1 MSLKDQFGKDVLLTG
16 WGHSRFGKLTDETL
30 ESLIV
35 QVATEA
41 IGNAGIE
48 AGQIDE
54 IYLGQFNSGMMPLAF
69 PSSLALQVSDQLA
82 NVPSTRVEN
91 ACASG
96 SAAFQQGTKSLLAGT
111 AKTVLVIGAE
121 KMTQA
126 GADVVGA
133 ALLGADYDMAGKA
146 STTGF
151 TGLFAEVA
159 KHYGKRYGYGNGKL
173 GDVLGTIAA
182 KNHRNGVDNPYAQL
196 RKDLG
201 EEFCRTVSD
210 KNPMVAD
217 PLRRTDCSPVS
228 DGAAAVVLSVAPT
241 GGATA
246 PVRLAGFGQA
256 NDFFPAERRDPTEFA
271 ATRASWQRALGMA
284 GVGLE
289 ELDFAE
295 VHDCFTIAELLMYEA
310 MGLTE
315 RGQGARAL
323 EEGWVFKDGKLPVNV
338 SGGLKAKGHPVGATG
353 VSQHV
358 IAAMQLTGTAGAH
371 AVGQPAPGSGA
382 EHGRRGHRQLRQRAR
397 SRLESNEGAD
407 TAHLPAGMGCICPAF
422 VFPRLR
428 GRPSARLNSFPAHPP
443 QMRGAPMRATIIHG
457 PGDIRV
463 EDRDYPTLQ
472 LPTDVIV
479 KVTAS
484 CVCGSDLWPYRGVK
498 PTHKPSAIGHEF
510 IGTVESI
517 GEDVK
522 DLAVGDF
529 VIAPFVVSC
538 GECPQCLERRHGRLR
553 PPRRLGRQG

>member
-1 MSLKDQFGKDVLLTG
+1 MSLKEQFGKDVLLTG

-35 QVATEA
+35 QVATDA
-41 IGNAGIE
+41 ITNAGIE

-69 PSSLALQVSDQLA
+69 PSSLALQVSPDLV
-82 NVPSTRVEN
+82 NVAATRVEN

-159 KHYGKRYGYGNGKL
+159 KHYGKRYGASAGNL
-173 GDVLGTIAA
+173 SDVLGTIAA

-228 DGAAAVVLSVAPT
+228 DGAAAVVLSTSPT

-246 PVRLAGFGQA
+246 PVRLAGFGHA
-256 NDFFPAERRDPTEFA
+256 NDFFPAERRDPTAFA
-271 ATRASWQRALGMA
+271 ATCMSWQRALAMA
-284 GVGLE
+284 GVGLDD
-289 ELDFAE
+289 LDFAE
-295 VHDCFTIAELLMYEA
+295 LHDCFTIAELLMYEA

-315 RGQGARAL
+315 PGEGARAVT
-323 EEGWVFKDGKLPVNV
+323 EGWVFKDGRLPVNV

-358 IAAMQLTGTAGAH
+358 IAAMQLTGTAGDM
-371 AVGQPAPGSGA
+371 
-382 EHGRRGHRQLRQRAR
+382 QLGRAR
-397 SRLESNEGAD
+397 RAAVQNMGGVGIANYVSVLE
-407 TAHLPAGMGCICPAF
+407 
-422 VFPRLR
+422 
-428 GRPSARLNSFPAHPP
+428 
-443 QMRGAPMRATIIHG
+443 
-457 PGDIRV
+457 
-463 EDRDYPTLQ
+463 
-472 LPTDVIV
+472 
-479 KVTAS
+479 
-484 CVCGSDLWPYRGVK
+484 
-498 PTHKPSAIGHEF
+498 
-510 IGTVESI
+510 
-517 GEDVK
+517 
-522 DLAVGDF
+522 AV
-529 VIAPFVVSC
+529 
-538 GECPQCLERRHGRLR
+538 
-553 PPRRLGRQG
+553 

>member
-1 MSLKDQFGKDVLLTG
+1 MSLREQFGKDVLLTG
-16 WGHSRFGKLTDETL
+16 WGHSRFGKLADDSL

-41 IGNAGIE
+41 IANAGIE
-48 AGQIDE
+48 PGQIDE

-69 PSSLALQVSDQLA
+69 PSSLALQVSPDLA
-82 NVPSTRVEN
+82 NVPATRVEN

-121 KMTQA
+121 KMTHA
-126 GADVVGA
+126 GAEVVGA
-133 ALLGADYDMAGKA
+133 GLLGADYDMAGKA

-159 KHYGKRYGYGNGKL
+159 KHYGKRYGDANL
-173 GDVLGTIAA
+173 GDVLGSIAA

-228 DGAAAVVLSVAPT
+228 DGAAAVVLSTSPT

-256 NDFFPAERRDPTEFA
+256 NDFFPAARRDPTAFA
-271 ATRASWQRALGMA
+271 ATRVSWQRAMAMA
-284 GVGLE
+284 GVGIE
-289 ELDFAE
+289 DLDFAE

-315 RGQGARAL
+315 PGRGARAID
-323 EEGWVFKDGKLPVNV
+323 EGWVFKDGKLPVNV

-358 IAAMQLTGTAGAH
+358 ISAMQLTGTAG
-371 AVGQPAPGSGA
+371 GM
-382 EHGRRGHRQLRQRAR
+382 QLA
-397 SRLESNEGAD
+397 N
-407 TAHLPAGMGCICPAF
+407 
-422 VFPRLR
+422 
-428 GRPSARLNSFPAHPP
+428 
-443 QMRGAPMRATIIHG
+443 
-457 PGDIRV
+457 
-463 EDRDYPTLQ
+463 
-472 LPTDVIV
+472 
-479 KVTAS
+479 
-484 CVCGSDLWPYRGVK
+484 
-498 PTHKPSAIGHEF
+498 
-510 IGTVESI
+510 
-517 GEDVK
+517 
-522 DLAVGDF
+522 
-529 VIAPFVVSC
+529 
-538 GECPQCLERRHGRLR
+538 
-553 PPRRLGRQG
+553 PRRAAVQNMGGVGIANYVSILEAL

>member
-1 MSLKDQFGKDVLLTG
+1 MSLKEQFGKDVLLTG

-41 IGNAGIE
+41 IANAGIE
-48 AGQIDE
+48 PGQIDDV
-54 IYLGQFNSGMMPLAF
+54 YLGQFNSGMMPLAF
-69 PSSLALQVSDQLA
+69 PSSLALQVSPDLA
-82 NVPSTRVEN
+82 NVPATRVEN

-121 KMTQA
+121 KMTHA

-133 ALLGADYDMAGKA
+133 GLLGADYDMAGKA

-159 KHYGKRYGYGNGKL
+159 KHYEKRYGSVS
-173 GDVLGTIAA
+173 DVLGSIAA
-182 KNHRNGVDNPYAQL
+182 KNHRNGVDNTYAQL

-228 DGAAAVVLSVAPT
+228 DGAAAVVLSTSPT
-241 GGATA
+241 GGATG
-246 PVRLAGFGQA
+246 PVRLAGFGHA
-256 NDFFPAERRDPTEFA
+256 NDFFPAMRRDPVAFN
-271 ATRASWQRALGMA
+271 ATRVSWQRALAMA
-284 GVGLE
+284 GTRLE

-315 RGQGARAL
+315 PGQGARAI
-323 EEGWVFKDGKLPVNV
+323 EEGWVYKDGKLPVNV

-358 IAAMQLTGTAGAH
+358 IAAMQLTGTAGAM
-371 AVGQPAPGSGA
+371 
-382 EHGRRGHRQLRQRAR
+382 QLT
-397 SRLESNEGAD
+397 S
-407 TAHLPAGMGCICPAF
+407 
-422 VFPRLR
+422 
-428 GRPSARLNSFPAHPP
+428 
-443 QMRGAPMRATIIHG
+443 
-457 PGDIRV
+457 
-463 EDRDYPTLQ
+463 
-472 LPTDVIV
+472 
-479 KVTAS
+479 
-484 CVCGSDLWPYRGVK
+484 
-498 PTHKPSAIGHEF
+498 
-510 IGTVESI
+510 
-517 GEDVK
+517 
-522 DLAVGDF
+522 
-529 VIAPFVVSC
+529 
-538 GECPQCLERRHGRLR
+538 
-553 PPRRLGRQG
+553 PRRAAVQNMGGVGIANYVSVLEAV

>member
-1 MSLKDQFGKDVLLTG
+1 MSLKDQFGNDVLLTG

-41 IGNAGIE
+41 ITTAGIE
-48 AGQIDE
+48 PGQIDE
-54 IYLGQFNSGMMPLAF
+54 IYLGQFNSGMMALAF
-69 PSSLALQVSDQLA
+69 PSSLALQVSEQLA

-146 STTGF
+146 SSTGF

-159 KHYGKRYGYGNGKL
+159 KHYEKRYGPIS
-173 GDVLGTIAA
+173 DVLGTIAA

-201 EEFCRTVSD
+201 EEFCRTVSE

-228 DGAAAVVLSVAPT
+228 DGAAAVVISVAPT

-246 PVRLAGFGQA
+246 PVRLAGFGHA
-256 NDFFPAERRDPTEFA
+256 NDFFPADRRDPTAFA
-271 ATRASWQRALGMA
+271 ATRMSWQRALGMA

-289 ELDFAE
+289 DLDFAE

-315 RGQGARAL
+315 PGQGARAI

-358 IAAMQLTGTAGAH
+358 IAAMQLTGTAG
-371 AVGQPAPGSGA
+371 GM
-382 EHGRRGHRQLRQRAR
+382 QLA
-397 SRLESNEGAD
+397 N
-407 TAHLPAGMGCICPAF
+407 
-422 VFPRLR
+422 
-428 GRPSARLNSFPAHPP
+428 
-443 QMRGAPMRATIIHG
+443 
-457 PGDIRV
+457 
-463 EDRDYPTLQ
+463 
-472 LPTDVIV
+472 
-479 KVTAS
+479 
-484 CVCGSDLWPYRGVK
+484 
-498 PTHKPSAIGHEF
+498 
-510 IGTVESI
+510 
-517 GEDVK
+517 
-522 DLAVGDF
+522 
-529 VIAPFVVSC
+529 
-538 GECPQCLERRHGRLR
+538 
-553 PPRRLGRQG
+553 PRRAAVQNMGGVGIANYVSVLEAV

>member
-35 QVATEA
+35 QVASEA

-48 AGQIDE
+48 PGQIDE

-69 PSSLALQVSDQLA
+69 PSSLALQVSEQLA

-121 KMTQA
+121 KMTHA
-126 GADVVGA
+126 GAEVVGA

-159 KHYGKRYGYGNGKL
+159 KHYEKRYGPV

-228 DGAAAVVLSVAPT
+228 DGAAAVVLSTSPT

-246 PVRLAGFGQA
+246 PVRLAGFGHA
-256 NDFFPAERRDPTEFA
+256 NDFFPADRRDPTEFA

-289 ELDFAE
+289 DLDFAE

-358 IAAMQLTGTAGAH
+358 IAAMQLTGTAGAMQLGAARRA
-371 AVGQPAPGSGA
+371 AVQNMGGVGIANYVSV
-382 EHGRRGHRQLRQRAR
+382 
-397 SRLESNEGAD
+397 LE
-407 TAHLPAGMGCICPAF
+407 
-422 VFPRLR
+422 
-428 GRPSARLNSFPAHPP
+428 
-443 QMRGAPMRATIIHG
+443 
-457 PGDIRV
+457 
-463 EDRDYPTLQ
+463 
-472 LPTDVIV
+472 
-479 KVTAS
+479 
-484 CVCGSDLWPYRGVK
+484 
-498 PTHKPSAIGHEF
+498 
-510 IGTVESI
+510 
-517 GEDVK
+517 
-522 DLAVGDF
+522 AV
-529 VIAPFVVSC
+529 
-538 GECPQCLERRHGRLR
+538 
-553 PPRRLGRQG
+553 

>member
-1 MSLKDQFGKDVLLTG
+1 MTLREQFGKDVLLTG

-30 ESLIV
+30 ESLVV

-41 IGNAGIE
+41 IGNARIE
-48 AGQIDE
+48 PGQIDE

-69 PSSLALQVSDQLA
+69 PSSLALQVSEQLA

-111 AKTVLVIGAE
+111 AKTVLVVGAE
-121 KMTQA
+121 KMTHA

-146 STTGF
+146 SSTGF

-159 KHYGKRYGYGNGKL
+159 KQYEKRYGPVS
-173 GDVLGTIAA
+173 DVLGTIAA

-228 DGAAAVVLSVAPT
+228 DGAAAVVLSVTPT

-246 PVRLAGFGQA
+246 PVRLAGFGHA
-256 NDFFPAERRDPTEFA
+256 NDFFPTESRDPTAFN
-271 ATRASWQRALGMA
+271 ATRASWQRALAMA

-315 RGQGARAL
+315 PGQGARAL
-323 EEGWVFKDGKLPVNV
+323 QEGWVFKDGKLPVNV

-358 IAAMQLTGTAGAH
+358 IAAMQLTGTAGDM
-371 AVGQPAPGSGA
+371 Q
-382 EHGRRGHRQLRQRAR
+382 
-397 SRLESNEGAD
+397 
-407 TAHLPAGMGCICPAF
+407 LPAARRAAVQNMGGVGIANYVSVLEAF
-422 VFPRLR
+422 
-428 GRPSARLNSFPAHPP
+428 
-443 QMRGAPMRATIIHG
+443 
-457 PGDIRV
+457 
-463 EDRDYPTLQ
+463 
-472 LPTDVIV
+472 
-479 KVTAS
+479 
-484 CVCGSDLWPYRGVK
+484 
-498 PTHKPSAIGHEF
+498 
-510 IGTVESI
+510 
-517 GEDVK
+517 
-522 DLAVGDF
+522 
-529 VIAPFVVSC
+529 
-538 GECPQCLERRHGRLR
+538 
-553 PPRRLGRQG
+553 

>member
-1 MSLKDQFGKDVLLTG
+1 MSLREQFGKDVLLTG

-30 ESLIV
+30 ESLII

-48 AGQIDE
+48 PGQIDE

-69 PSSLALQVSDQLA
+69 PSSLALQVSDRLA
-82 NVPSTRVEN
+82 NVPATRVEN

-96 SAAFQQGTKSLLAGT
+96 SAAFQQGTKSILAGT

-126 GADVVGA
+126 SADVVGA

-151 TGLFAEVA
+151 TGLFADVA
-159 KHYGKRYGYGNGKL
+159 KHYEKRYGPVS
-173 GDVLGTIAA
+173 DVLGTIAA

-228 DGAAAVVLSVAPT
+228 DGAAAVVISTSPSN
-241 GGATA
+241 GATA
-246 PVRLAGFGQA
+246 PVRLAGFGHA
-256 NDFFPAERRDPTEFA
+256 NDFFPAERRDPTAFA
-271 ATRASWQRALGMA
+271 ATRVSWQRALAMA

-289 ELDFAE
+289 DLDFAE

-310 MGLTE
+310 MGLTDP
-315 RGQGARAL
+315 GQGSRAIK
-323 EEGWVFKDGKLPVNV
+323 EGWVFKDGKLPINV

-358 IAAMQLTGTAGAH
+358 IAAMQLTGTAGDMQLANARRA
-371 AVGQPAPGSGA
+371 AVQNMGGVGIANYVSV
-382 EHGRRGHRQLRQRAR
+382 
-397 SRLESNEGAD
+397 LEA
-407 TAHLPAGMGCICPAF
+407 M
-422 VFPRLR
+422 
-428 GRPSARLNSFPAHPP
+428 
-443 QMRGAPMRATIIHG
+443 
-457 PGDIRV
+457 
-463 EDRDYPTLQ
+463 
-472 LPTDVIV
+472 
-479 KVTAS
+479 
-484 CVCGSDLWPYRGVK
+484 
-498 PTHKPSAIGHEF
+498 
-510 IGTVESI
+510 
-517 GEDVK
+517 
-522 DLAVGDF
+522 
-529 VIAPFVVSC
+529 
-538 GECPQCLERRHGRLR
+538 
-553 PPRRLGRQG
+553 

>member
-48 AGQIDE
+48 PGQIDE

-69 PSSLALQVSDQLA
+69 PSSLALQVSEQLA

-133 ALLGADYDMAGKA
+133 ALLGADYDMAGKP

-159 KHYGKRYGYGNGKL
+159 KHYEKRYGADAGNL
-173 GDVLGTIAA
+173 SDVLGTIAA

-201 EEFCRTVSD
+201 EEFCQTVSD

-228 DGAAAVVLSVAPT
+228 DGAAAVVLSISPT

-256 NDFFPAERRDPTEFA
+256 NDFFPTDRRDPTAFA
-271 ATRASWQRALGMA
+271 ATRASWHRALGMA
-284 GVGLE
+284 GVALE
-289 ELDFAE
+289 DLDFAE

-315 RGQGARAL
+315 PGKGARAVK
-323 EEGWVFKDGKLPVNV
+323 EGWVFKDGKLPVNV

-358 IAAMQLTGTAGAH
+358 IAAMQLSGTAGAM
-371 AVGQPAPGSGA
+371 QLSG
-382 EHGRRGHRQLRQRAR
+382 
-397 SRLESNEGAD
+397 
-407 TAHLPAGMGCICPAF
+407 
-422 VFPRLR
+422 
-428 GRPSARLNSFPAHPP
+428 
-443 QMRGAPMRATIIHG
+443 
-457 PGDIRV
+457 
-463 EDRDYPTLQ
+463 
-472 LPTDVIV
+472 
-479 KVTAS
+479 
-484 CVCGSDLWPYRGVK
+484 
-498 PTHKPSAIGHEF
+498 
-510 IGTVESI
+510 
-517 GEDVK
+517 
-522 DLAVGDF
+522 
-529 VIAPFVVSC
+529 
-538 GECPQCLERRHGRLR
+538 
-553 PPRRLGRQG
+553 PRRAAVQNMGGVGIANYVSVLEAV

>member
-1 MSLKDQFGKDVLLTG
+1 MSLKEQFGKDVLLTG
-16 WGHSRFGKLTDETL
+16 WGHSRFGKLTNETL

-48 AGQIDE
+48 PGQIDE

-82 NVPSTRVEN
+82 NVAATRVEN

-121 KMTQA
+121 KMTHA

-133 ALLGADYDMAGKA
+133 ALLGADYDMAGQT

-151 TGLFAEVA
+151 TGLFADVA
-159 KHYGKRYGYGNGKL
+159 KHYGKRYGPVS
-173 GDVLGTIAA
+173 DVLGSIAA

-210 KNPMVAD
+210 RNPMVAD

-228 DGAAAVVLSVAPT
+228 DGAAAVVLSTSPT

-246 PVRLAGFGQA
+246 PVRLAGFGHA
-256 NDFFPAERRDPTEFA
+256 NDFFPAERRDPTAFA
-271 ATRASWQRALGMA
+271 ATRVSWQRALGMA
-284 GVGLE
+284 GVGLVD
-289 ELDFAE
+289 LDFAE

-315 RGQGARAL
+315 PGQGARAVQ
-323 EEGWVFKDGKLPVNV
+323 EGWVFKDGKLPINV

-358 IAAMQLTGTAGAH
+358 IAAMQLTGTAGAM
-371 AVGQPAPGSGA
+371 
-382 EHGRRGHRQLRQRAR
+382 QL
-397 SRLESNEGAD
+397 AD
-407 TAHLPAGMGCICPAF
+407 
-422 VFPRLR
+422 
-428 GRPSARLNSFPAHPP
+428 
-443 QMRGAPMRATIIHG
+443 
-457 PGDIRV
+457 
-463 EDRDYPTLQ
+463 
-472 LPTDVIV
+472 
-479 KVTAS
+479 
-484 CVCGSDLWPYRGVK
+484 
-498 PTHKPSAIGHEF
+498 
-510 IGTVESI
+510 
-517 GEDVK
+517 
-522 DLAVGDF
+522 
-529 VIAPFVVSC
+529 
-538 GECPQCLERRHGRLR
+538 
-553 PPRRLGRQG
+553 PRRAAVQNMGGVGIANYVSVLEAV

>member
-1 MSLKDQFGKDVLLTG
+1 MSLKEQFGKDVLLTG

-48 AGQIDE
+48 PGQIDE

-82 NVPSTRVEN
+82 NVPATRVEN

-159 KHYGKRYGYGNGKL
+159 KHYGKRYGAATGNL

-228 DGAAAVVLSVAPT
+228 DGAAAVVLSTSPT
-241 GGATA
+241 NGATA

-256 NDFFPAERRDPTEFA
+256 NDFFPAERRDPTAFA
-271 ATRASWQRALGMA
+271 ATRVSWQRALGMA
-284 GVGLE
+284 GVGLGD
-289 ELDFAE
+289 LDFAE

-315 RGQGARAL
+315 PGQGALAL
-323 EEGWVFKDGKLPVNV
+323 KEGWVFKDGKLPVNV

-358 IAAMQLTGTAGAH
+358 IAAMQLTGTAGAM
-371 AVGQPAPGSGA
+371 
-382 EHGRRGHRQLRQRAR
+382 QLA
-397 SRLESNEGAD
+397 N
-407 TAHLPAGMGCICPAF
+407 
-422 VFPRLR
+422 
-428 GRPSARLNSFPAHPP
+428 
-443 QMRGAPMRATIIHG
+443 
-457 PGDIRV
+457 
-463 EDRDYPTLQ
+463 
-472 LPTDVIV
+472 
-479 KVTAS
+479 
-484 CVCGSDLWPYRGVK
+484 
-498 PTHKPSAIGHEF
+498 
-510 IGTVESI
+510 
-517 GEDVK
+517 
-522 DLAVGDF
+522 
-529 VIAPFVVSC
+529 
-538 GECPQCLERRHGRLR
+538 
-553 PPRRLGRQG
+553 PRRAAVQNMGGVGIANYVSVLEAL

>member
-1 MSLKDQFGKDVLLTG
+1 MSLKDQFGKEVLLTG

-48 AGQIDE
+48 PSQIDE

-69 PSSLALQVSDQLA
+69 PSSLALQVSEQLA

-121 KMTQA
+121 KMTHA

-159 KHYGKRYGYGNGKL
+159 KHYEKRYGPVS
-173 GDVLGTIAA
+173 DVLGSIAA

-228 DGAAAVVLSVAPT
+228 DGAAAVVLSVSPT

-256 NDFFPAERRDPTEFA
+256 NDFFPAERRDPTAFA

-289 ELDFAE
+289 DLDFAE

-315 RGQGARAL
+315 PGQGSRAVQ
-323 EEGWVFKDGKLPVNV
+323 EGWVFKDGKLPINV

-358 IAAMQLTGTAGAH
+358 IAAMQLTGTAGDM
-371 AVGQPAPGSGA
+371 
-382 EHGRRGHRQLRQRAR
+382 QL
-397 SRLESNEGAD
+397 
-407 TAHLPAGMGCICPAF
+407 
-422 VFPRLR
+422 
-428 GRPSARLNSFPAHPP
+428 
-443 QMRGAPMRATIIHG
+443 
-457 PGDIRV
+457 
-463 EDRDYPTLQ
+463 
-472 LPTDVIV
+472 
-479 KVTAS
+479 AS
-484 CVCGSDLWPYRGVK
+484 
-498 PTHKPSAIGHEF
+498 
-510 IGTVESI
+510 
-517 GEDVK
+517 
-522 DLAVGDF
+522 
-529 VIAPFVVSC
+529 
-538 GECPQCLERRHGRLR
+538 
-553 PPRRLGRQG
+553 PRRAAVQNMGGVGIANYVSVLEAV

>member
-1 MSLKDQFGKDVLLTG
+1 MSLQEQFGKDVLLTG
-16 WGHSRFGKLTDETL
+16 WGHSPFGKLADETL

-41 IGNAGIE
+41 IANAGIE
-48 AGQIDE
+48 PGQIDE

-69 PSSLALQVSDQLA
+69 PSSLALQVSPDLA
-82 NVPSTRVEN
+82 NVPATRVEN

-121 KMTQA
+121 KMTHA

-133 ALLGADYDMAGKA
+133 GLLGADYDMAGKA

-159 KHYGKRYGYGNGKL
+159 KHYGKRYGAGNL
-173 GDVLGTIAA
+173 GDVLGSIAA

-201 EEFCRTVSD
+201 EDFCRTVSD

-228 DGAAAVVLSVAPT
+228 DGAAAVVLSVSPT

-256 NDFFPAERRDPTEFA
+256 NDFFPAARRDPTAFA
-271 ATRASWQRALGMA
+271 ATRVSWQRAMAMA
-284 GVGLE
+284 GVELAD
-289 ELDFAE
+289 LDFAE

-315 RGQGARAL
+315 PGKGARAI

-358 IAAMQLTGTAGAH
+358 ISAMQLTGTAG
-371 AVGQPAPGSGA
+371 GM
-382 EHGRRGHRQLRQRAR
+382 QLA
-397 SRLESNEGAD
+397 
-407 TAHLPAGMGCICPAF
+407 
-422 VFPRLR
+422 
-428 GRPSARLNSFPAHPP
+428 
-443 QMRGAPMRATIIHG
+443 
-457 PGDIRV
+457 
-463 EDRDYPTLQ
+463 
-472 LPTDVIV
+472 
-479 KVTAS
+479 K
-484 CVCGSDLWPYRGVK
+484 
-498 PTHKPSAIGHEF
+498 
-510 IGTVESI
+510 
-517 GEDVK
+517 
-522 DLAVGDF
+522 
-529 VIAPFVVSC
+529 
-538 GECPQCLERRHGRLR
+538 
-553 PPRRLGRQG
+553 PRRAAVQNMGGVGIANYVSILEAV

>member
-48 AGQIDE
+48 PGQIDE

-69 PSSLALQVSDQLA
+69 PSSLALQVSEQLA

-133 ALLGADYDMAGKA
+133 ALLGADYDMAGKP
-146 STTGF
+146 SSTGF

-159 KHYGKRYGYGNGKL
+159 KHYEKRYGAVS
-173 GDVLGTIAA
+173 DVLGTIAA

-201 EEFCRTVSD
+201 EEFCQTVSD

-256 NDFFPAERRDPTEFA
+256 NDFFPTDRRDPTAFA

-284 GVGLE
+284 GVGLAD
-289 ELDFAE
+289 LDFAE
-295 VHDCFTIAELLMYEA
+295 VHDCFTIAELLMYEV

-315 RGQGARAL
+315 PGQGARAVK
-323 EEGWVFKDGKLPVNV
+323 EGWVFKDGKLPVNV

-358 IAAMQLTGTAGAH
+358 IAAMQLTGTAGDM
-371 AVGQPAPGSGA
+371 
-382 EHGRRGHRQLRQRAR
+382 QL
-397 SRLESNEGAD
+397 
-407 TAHLPAGMGCICPAF
+407 
-422 VFPRLR
+422 
-428 GRPSARLNSFPAHPP
+428 
-443 QMRGAPMRATIIHG
+443 
-457 PGDIRV
+457 
-463 EDRDYPTLQ
+463 
-472 LPTDVIV
+472 
-479 KVTAS
+479 AS
-484 CVCGSDLWPYRGVK
+484 
-498 PTHKPSAIGHEF
+498 
-510 IGTVESI
+510 
-517 GEDVK
+517 
-522 DLAVGDF
+522 
-529 VIAPFVVSC
+529 
-538 GECPQCLERRHGRLR
+538 
-553 PPRRLGRQG
+553 PRRAAVQNMGGVGIANYVSVLEAV

>member
-1 MSLKDQFGKDVLLTG
+1 MSLREQFGKDVLLTG

-41 IGNAGIE
+41 ISNAGIE

-69 PSSLALQVSDQLA
+69 PSSLALQVSPDLA
-82 NVPSTRVEN
+82 NVAATRVEN

-111 AKTVLVIGAE
+111 ARTVLVIGAE
-121 KMTQA
+121 KMTHA

-133 ALLGADYDMAGKA
+133 ALLGADYDMAGQT

-151 TGLFAEVA
+151 TGLFADVA
-159 KHYGKRYGYGNGKL
+159 KHYDKRYGSGSGQPGSGKL

-201 EEFCRTVSD
+201 AEFCRTVSD

-228 DGAAAVVLSVAPT
+228 DGAAAVVLSTAPT

-246 PVRLAGFGQA
+246 PVRLAGFGHA
-256 NDFFPAERRDPTEFA
+256 NDFFPAERRDPTAFA
-271 ATRASWQRALGMA
+271 ATRASWQRALAMA

-289 ELDFAE
+289 DLDFAE

-315 RGQGARAL
+315 PGQGARAL
-323 EEGWVFKDGKLPVNV
+323 EEGWVFKDGRLPVNV

-358 IAAMQLTGTAGAH
+358 IAAMQLTGTAGDM
-371 AVGQPAPGSGA
+371 
-382 EHGRRGHRQLRQRAR
+382 QLA
-397 SRLESNEGAD
+397 N
-407 TAHLPAGMGCICPAF
+407 
-422 VFPRLR
+422 
-428 GRPSARLNSFPAHPP
+428 
-443 QMRGAPMRATIIHG
+443 
-457 PGDIRV
+457 
-463 EDRDYPTLQ
+463 
-472 LPTDVIV
+472 
-479 KVTAS
+479 
-484 CVCGSDLWPYRGVK
+484 
-498 PTHKPSAIGHEF
+498 
-510 IGTVESI
+510 
-517 GEDVK
+517 
-522 DLAVGDF
+522 
-529 VIAPFVVSC
+529 
-538 GECPQCLERRHGRLR
+538 
-553 PPRRLGRQG
+553 PRRAAVQNMGGVGIANYVSVLEAL

>member
-1 MSLKDQFGKDVLLTG
+1 MSLQEQFGKDVLLTG
-16 WGHSRFGKLTDETL
+16 WGHSRFGKLAEETL

-48 AGQIDE
+48 PGQIDE
-54 IYLGQFNSGMMPLAF
+54 IYVGQFNSGMMPLAF
-69 PSSLALQVSDQLA
+69 PSSLALQVSPDLA

-111 AKTVLVIGAE
+111 ARTVLVIGAE
-121 KMTQA
+121 KMTHA

-133 ALLGADYDMAGKA
+133 ALLGADYDMAGKP

-159 KHYGKRYGYGNGKL
+159 KHYEKRYGAVS
-173 GDVLGTIAA
+173 DVLGTIAA

-201 EEFCRTVSD
+201 EEFCQTVSD

-256 NDFFPAERRDPTEFA
+256 NDFFPTDRRDPTAFA

-289 ELDFAE
+289 DLDFAE

-315 RGQGARAL
+315 PGQGARAVK
-323 EEGWVFKDGKLPVNV
+323 EGWVFKDGKLPVNV

-358 IAAMQLTGTAGAH
+358 ITAMQLTGTAGDM
-371 AVGQPAPGSGA
+371 
-382 EHGRRGHRQLRQRAR
+382 QL
-397 SRLESNEGAD
+397 
-407 TAHLPAGMGCICPAF
+407 
-422 VFPRLR
+422 
-428 GRPSARLNSFPAHPP
+428 
-443 QMRGAPMRATIIHG
+443 
-457 PGDIRV
+457 
-463 EDRDYPTLQ
+463 
-472 LPTDVIV
+472 
-479 KVTAS
+479 AS
-484 CVCGSDLWPYRGVK
+484 
-498 PTHKPSAIGHEF
+498 
-510 IGTVESI
+510 
-517 GEDVK
+517 
-522 DLAVGDF
+522 
-529 VIAPFVVSC
+529 
-538 GECPQCLERRHGRLR
+538 
-553 PPRRLGRQG
+553 PRRAAVQNMGGVGIANYVSVLEAV

>member
-16 WGHSRFGKLTDETL
+16 WGHSRFGKLSEETL

-35 QVATEA
+35 EVATEA

-48 AGQIDE
+48 PGQIDE

-69 PSSLALQVSDQLA
+69 PSSLALQVSDQLT

-159 KHYGKRYGYGNGKL
+159 KHYGKRYGAGSL

-358 IAAMQLTGTAGAH
+358 IAAMQLTGTAGDM
-371 AVGQPAPGSGA
+371 
-382 EHGRRGHRQLRQRAR
+382 QLA
-397 SRLESNEGAD
+397 N
-407 TAHLPAGMGCICPAF
+407 
-422 VFPRLR
+422 
-428 GRPSARLNSFPAHPP
+428 
-443 QMRGAPMRATIIHG
+443 
-457 PGDIRV
+457 
-463 EDRDYPTLQ
+463 
-472 LPTDVIV
+472 
-479 KVTAS
+479 
-484 CVCGSDLWPYRGVK
+484 
-498 PTHKPSAIGHEF
+498 
-510 IGTVESI
+510 
-517 GEDVK
+517 
-522 DLAVGDF
+522 
-529 VIAPFVVSC
+529 
-538 GECPQCLERRHGRLR
+538 
-553 PPRRLGRQG
+553 PRRAAVQNMGGVGIANYVSVLEAL

>member
-1 MSLKDQFGKDVLLTG
+1 MSLKEQFGKDVLLTG

-48 AGQIDE
+48 PGQIDE

-69 PSSLALQVSDQLA
+69 PSSLALQVSEQLA

-121 KMTQA
+121 KMTHA

-133 ALLGADYDMAGKA
+133 ALLGADYNMAGKA
-146 STTGF
+146 SSTGF

-159 KHYGKRYGYGNGKL
+159 KHYEKRYGAGAGNL
-173 GDVLGTIAA
+173 SDVLGTIAA

-228 DGAAAVVLSVAPT
+228 DGAAAVVLSVSPT

-256 NDFFPAERRDPTEFA
+256 NDFFPTDRRDPTAFS

-315 RGQGARAL
+315 PGQGSRAVQ
-323 EEGWVFKDGKLPVNV
+323 EGWVFKDGKLPVNV

-358 IAAMQLTGTAGAH
+358 IAAMQLTGTAG
-371 AVGQPAPGSGA
+371 
-382 EHGRRGHRQLRQRAR
+382 
-397 SRLESNEGAD
+397 D
-407 TAHLPAGMGCICPAF
+407 M
-422 VFPRLR
+422 
-428 GRPSARLNSFPAHPP
+428 
-443 QMRGAPMRATIIHG
+443 
-457 PGDIRV
+457 
-463 EDRDYPTLQ
+463 Q
-472 LPTDVIV
+472 LPTARRAAVQNM
-479 KVTAS
+479 
-484 CVCGSDLWPYRGVK
+484 GGVGIANYV
-498 PTHKPSAIGHEF
+498 SVLE
-510 IGTVESI
+510 
-517 GEDVK
+517 
-522 DLAVGDF
+522 AV
-529 VIAPFVVSC
+529 
-538 GECPQCLERRHGRLR
+538 
-553 PPRRLGRQG
+553 

>member
-16 WGHSRFGKLTDETL
+16 WGHSRFGKLTEETL

-48 AGQIDE
+48 PGQIDE

-159 KHYGKRYGYGNGKL
+159 KHYGKRYGAGSL

-201 EEFCRTVSD
+201 EDFCRTVSD

-358 IAAMQLTGTAGAH
+358 IAAMQLTGTAGDM
-371 AVGQPAPGSGA
+371 
-382 EHGRRGHRQLRQRAR
+382 QLA
-397 SRLESNEGAD
+397 N
-407 TAHLPAGMGCICPAF
+407 
-422 VFPRLR
+422 
-428 GRPSARLNSFPAHPP
+428 
-443 QMRGAPMRATIIHG
+443 
-457 PGDIRV
+457 
-463 EDRDYPTLQ
+463 
-472 LPTDVIV
+472 
-479 KVTAS
+479 
-484 CVCGSDLWPYRGVK
+484 
-498 PTHKPSAIGHEF
+498 
-510 IGTVESI
+510 
-517 GEDVK
+517 
-522 DLAVGDF
+522 
-529 VIAPFVVSC
+529 
-538 GECPQCLERRHGRLR
+538 
-553 PPRRLGRQG
+553 PRRAAVQNMGGVGIANYVSVLEAL

>member
-1 MSLKDQFGKDVLLTG
+1 MSLREQFGKDVLLTG

-48 AGQIDE
+48 PGQVDE
-54 IYLGQFNSGMMPLAF
+54 IYLGQFNSGMTPLAF
-69 PSSLALQVSDQLA
+69 PSSLALQVSEQLA
-82 NVPSTRVEN
+82 HVPSTRVEN

-121 KMTQA
+121 KMTHA

-159 KHYGKRYGYGNGKL
+159 KHYEKRYGDGSGQPGAGQL

-210 KNPMVAD
+210 KNPLVAD

-228 DGAAAVVLSVAPT
+228 DGAAAVVLSLAPT

-256 NDFFPAERRDPTEFA
+256 NDFFPAERRDPTAFA
-271 ATRASWQRALGMA
+271 ATRASWQRALAMA

-310 MGLTE
+310 MGLTGP
-315 RGQGARAL
+315 GQGARAL
-323 EEGWVFKDGKLPVNV
+323 QEGWVFKDGKLPVNV

-358 IAAMQLTGTAGAH
+358 IAAMQLSGTAGDMQLGTARRA
-371 AVGQPAPGSGA
+371 AVQNMGGVGIANYVSV
-382 EHGRRGHRQLRQRAR
+382 
-397 SRLESNEGAD
+397 LE
-407 TAHLPAGMGCICPAF
+407 
-422 VFPRLR
+422 
-428 GRPSARLNSFPAHPP
+428 
-443 QMRGAPMRATIIHG
+443 
-457 PGDIRV
+457 
-463 EDRDYPTLQ
+463 
-472 LPTDVIV
+472 
-479 KVTAS
+479 
-484 CVCGSDLWPYRGVK
+484 
-498 PTHKPSAIGHEF
+498 
-510 IGTVESI
+510 
-517 GEDVK
+517 
-522 DLAVGDF
+522 AV
-529 VIAPFVVSC
+529 
-538 GECPQCLERRHGRLR
+538 
-553 PPRRLGRQG
+553 

>member
-16 WGHSRFGKLTDETL
+16 WGHSRFGKLSEETL

-48 AGQIDE
+48 PGQIDE

-159 KHYGKRYGYGNGKL
+159 KHYGKRYGAGSL

-201 EEFCRTVSD
+201 EDFCRTVSD

-358 IAAMQLTGTAGAH
+358 IAAMQLTGTAGDM
-371 AVGQPAPGSGA
+371 
-382 EHGRRGHRQLRQRAR
+382 QLA
-397 SRLESNEGAD
+397 N
-407 TAHLPAGMGCICPAF
+407 
-422 VFPRLR
+422 
-428 GRPSARLNSFPAHPP
+428 
-443 QMRGAPMRATIIHG
+443 
-457 PGDIRV
+457 
-463 EDRDYPTLQ
+463 
-472 LPTDVIV
+472 
-479 KVTAS
+479 
-484 CVCGSDLWPYRGVK
+484 
-498 PTHKPSAIGHEF
+498 
-510 IGTVESI
+510 
-517 GEDVK
+517 
-522 DLAVGDF
+522 
-529 VIAPFVVSC
+529 
-538 GECPQCLERRHGRLR
+538 
-553 PPRRLGRQG
+553 PRRAAVQNMGGVGIANYVSVLEAL

>member
-1 MSLKDQFGKDVLLTG
+1 MSLKEQFGKDVLLTG
-16 WGHSRFGKLTDETL
+16 WGHSRFGKLTDDTL

-121 KMTQA
+121 KMTHA

-159 KHYGKRYGYGNGKL
+159 KHYGKRYGDGNGKL

-271 ATRASWQRALGMA
+271 ATRASWQRALAMA

-289 ELDFAE
+289 DLDFAE

-358 IAAMQLTGTAGAH
+358 IAAMQLTGTAGAM
-371 AVGQPAPGSGA
+371 
-382 EHGRRGHRQLRQRAR
+382 QL
-397 SRLESNEGAD
+397 
-407 TAHLPAGMGCICPAF
+407 
-422 VFPRLR
+422 
-428 GRPSARLNSFPAHPP
+428 
-443 QMRGAPMRATIIHG
+443 
-457 PGDIRV
+457 
-463 EDRDYPTLQ
+463 
-472 LPTDVIV
+472 
-479 KVTAS
+479 AS
-484 CVCGSDLWPYRGVK
+484 
-498 PTHKPSAIGHEF
+498 
-510 IGTVESI
+510 
-517 GEDVK
+517 
-522 DLAVGDF
+522 
-529 VIAPFVVSC
+529 
-538 GECPQCLERRHGRLR
+538 
-553 PPRRLGRQG
+553 PRRAAVQNMGGVGIANYVSVLEAV

>member
-1 MSLKDQFGKDVLLTG
+1 MSLKEQFGKDVLLTG

-41 IGNAGIE
+41 ISNAGIE
-48 AGQIDE
+48 PGQIDE

-82 NVPSTRVEN
+82 NVAATRVEN

-121 KMTQA
+121 KMTHA

-133 ALLGADYDMAGKA
+133 ALLGADYDMAGQT

-151 TGLFAEVA
+151 TGLFADVA
-159 KHYGKRYGYGNGKL
+159 KHYEKRYGRGDGQL
-173 GDVLGTIAA
+173 GDVLGSIAA

-228 DGAAAVVLSVAPT
+228 DGAAAVVLSTSPT

-246 PVRLAGFGQA
+246 LVRLAGFGQA
-256 NDFFPAERRDPTEFA
+256 NDFFPAERRDPTAFA
-271 ATRASWQRALGMA
+271 ATRMSWQRALGMA

-289 ELDFAE
+289 DLDFAE

-315 RGQGARAL
+315 PGQGARAVQ
-323 EEGWVFKDGKLPVNV
+323 EGWVFKDGKLPINV

-358 IAAMQLTGTAGAH
+358 IAAMQLTGTAGDM
-371 AVGQPAPGSGA
+371 
-382 EHGRRGHRQLRQRAR
+382 QL
-397 SRLESNEGAD
+397 
-407 TAHLPAGMGCICPAF
+407 
-422 VFPRLR
+422 
-428 GRPSARLNSFPAHPP
+428 
-443 QMRGAPMRATIIHG
+443 
-457 PGDIRV
+457 
-463 EDRDYPTLQ
+463 
-472 LPTDVIV
+472 
-479 KVTAS
+479 AS
-484 CVCGSDLWPYRGVK
+484 
-498 PTHKPSAIGHEF
+498 
-510 IGTVESI
+510 
-517 GEDVK
+517 
-522 DLAVGDF
+522 
-529 VIAPFVVSC
+529 
-538 GECPQCLERRHGRLR
+538 
-553 PPRRLGRQG
+553 PRRAAVQNMGGVGIANYVSVLEAV

>member
-1 MSLKDQFGKDVLLTG
+1 MSLKEQFGKDVLLTG
-16 WGHSRFGKLTDETL
+16 WGHSRFGKLTEETL

-41 IGNAGIE
+41 IGTAGIDP
-48 AGQIDE
+48 GQIDE
-54 IYLGQFNSGMMPLAF
+54 IYVGQFNSGMMPLAF
-69 PSSLALQVSDQLA
+69 PSSLALQVSPALA

-121 KMTQA
+121 KMTHA

-133 ALLGADYDMAGKA
+133 ALLGADYDMAGKP

-159 KHYGKRYGYGNGKL
+159 KHYEKRYGPVS
-173 GDVLGTIAA
+173 DVLGSIAA

-228 DGAAAVVLSVAPT
+228 DGAAAVVLSVSPT
-241 GGATA
+241 AGATA

-256 NDFFPAERRDPTEFA
+256 NDFFPAERRDPTAFA
-271 ATRASWQRALGMA
+271 ATRTSWQRAMAMA
-284 GVGLE
+284 GVGLAD
-289 ELDFAE
+289 LDFAE

-310 MGLTE
+310 IGLAE
-315 RGQGARAL
+315 PGQGARAVK
-323 EEGWVFKDGKLPVNV
+323 EGWVFKDGKLPINV

-358 IAAMQLTGTAGAH
+358 IAAMQLTGTAGDM
-371 AVGQPAPGSGA
+371 QLPAP
-382 EHGRRGHRQLRQRAR
+382 RRAAVQNMGGVGIANYV
-397 SRLESNEGAD
+397 SVLE
-407 TAHLPAGMGCICPAF
+407 
-422 VFPRLR
+422 
-428 GRPSARLNSFPAHPP
+428 
-443 QMRGAPMRATIIHG
+443 
-457 PGDIRV
+457 
-463 EDRDYPTLQ
+463 
-472 LPTDVIV
+472 
-479 KVTAS
+479 
-484 CVCGSDLWPYRGVK
+484 
-498 PTHKPSAIGHEF
+498 
-510 IGTVESI
+510 
-517 GEDVK
+517 
-522 DLAVGDF
+522 AV
-529 VIAPFVVSC
+529 
-538 GECPQCLERRHGRLR
+538 
-553 PPRRLGRQG
+553 

>member
-35 QVATEA
+35 QVASEA

-48 AGQIDE
+48 PGQIDE

-69 PSSLALQVSDQLA
+69 PSSLALQVSEQLA

-159 KHYGKRYGYGNGKL
+159 KHYEKRYGPVS
-173 GDVLGTIAA
+173 DVLGTIAA

-228 DGAAAVVLSVAPT
+228 DGAAAVVMSVSPT

-246 PVRLAGFGQA
+246 PVRLAGFGHA
-256 NDFFPAERRDPTEFA
+256 NDFFPAERRDPTAFA
-271 ATRASWQRALGMA
+271 ATRVSWQRALGMA
-284 GVGLE
+284 GAGLE
-289 ELDFAE
+289 DLDFAE

-315 RGQGARAL
+315 PGQGTRAI
-323 EEGWVFKDGKLPVNV
+323 EEGWVFKDGKLPINV

-358 IAAMQLTGTAGAH
+358 IAAMQLTGTAG
-371 AVGQPAPGSGA
+371 GM
-382 EHGRRGHRQLRQRAR
+382 QLA
-397 SRLESNEGAD
+397 N
-407 TAHLPAGMGCICPAF
+407 
-422 VFPRLR
+422 
-428 GRPSARLNSFPAHPP
+428 
-443 QMRGAPMRATIIHG
+443 
-457 PGDIRV
+457 
-463 EDRDYPTLQ
+463 
-472 LPTDVIV
+472 
-479 KVTAS
+479 
-484 CVCGSDLWPYRGVK
+484 
-498 PTHKPSAIGHEF
+498 
-510 IGTVESI
+510 
-517 GEDVK
+517 
-522 DLAVGDF
+522 
-529 VIAPFVVSC
+529 
-538 GECPQCLERRHGRLR
+538 
-553 PPRRLGRQG
+553 PRRAAVQNMGGVGIANYVSVLEAV

>member
-1 MSLKDQFGKDVLLTG
+1 MSLKEQFGKDVLLTG
-16 WGHSRFGKLTDETL
+16 WGHSRFGKLTEETL

-48 AGQIDE
+48 PGQIDE
-54 IYLGQFNSGMMPLAF
+54 VYLGQFNSGMMPLAF
-69 PSSLALQVSDQLA
+69 PSSLTLQVSDQLA
-82 NVPSTRVEN
+82 NVPATRVEN

-121 KMTQA
+121 KMTHA

-133 ALLGADYDMAGKA
+133 ALLGADYDMAGKS

-159 KHYGKRYGYGNGKL
+159 KHYGKRYGEDLAKSGRGSL

-228 DGAAAVVLSVAPT
+228 DGAAAVVLSTAPT
-241 GGATA
+241 GGATG

-256 NDFFPAERRDPTEFA
+256 NDFFPAERRDPTAFA
-271 ATRASWQRALGMA
+271 ATRMSWQRALEMA
-284 GVGLE
+284 GIGLE
-289 ELDFAE
+289 DLDFAE

-315 RGQGARAL
+315 PGQGARAL
-323 EEGWVFKDGKLPVNV
+323 AEGWVFKDGKLPVNV

-358 IAAMQLTGTAGAH
+358 IAAMQLTGTAGDMQLGAARRA
-371 AVGQPAPGSGA
+371 AVQNMGGVGIANYVSV
-382 EHGRRGHRQLRQRAR
+382 
-397 SRLESNEGAD
+397 LE
-407 TAHLPAGMGCICPAF
+407 
-422 VFPRLR
+422 
-428 GRPSARLNSFPAHPP
+428 
-443 QMRGAPMRATIIHG
+443 
-457 PGDIRV
+457 
-463 EDRDYPTLQ
+463 
-472 LPTDVIV
+472 
-479 KVTAS
+479 
-484 CVCGSDLWPYRGVK
+484 
-498 PTHKPSAIGHEF
+498 
-510 IGTVESI
+510 
-517 GEDVK
+517 
-522 DLAVGDF
+522 AV
-529 VIAPFVVSC
+529 
-538 GECPQCLERRHGRLR
+538 
-553 PPRRLGRQG
+553 

>member
-1 MSLKDQFGKDVLLTG
+1 MSLREQFGKDVLLTG

-48 AGQIDE
+48 PGQLDE

-69 PSSLALQVSDQLA
+69 PSSLALQVSGQLA

-121 KMTQA
+121 KMTHA

-133 ALLGADYDMAGKA
+133 ALLGADYDMAGKS

-159 KHYGKRYGYGNGKL
+159 KHYEKRYGDGSGHPGSGKL

-228 DGAAAVVLSVAPT
+228 DGAAAVVLSLAPT

-246 PVRLAGFGQA
+246 PVRLAGFGHA
-256 NDFFPAERRDPTEFA
+256 NDFFPAERRDPTAFA
-271 ATRASWQRALGMA
+271 ATRASWQRALAMA

-289 ELDFAE
+289 DLDFAE

-310 MGLTE
+310 MGLTDP
-315 RGQGARAL
+315 GQGARAL
-323 EEGWVFKDGKLPVNV
+323 QEGWVFKDGKLPVNV

-358 IAAMQLTGTAGAH
+358 IAAMQLSGTAGDMQLGTARRA
-371 AVGQPAPGSGA
+371 AVQNMGGVGIANYVSV
-382 EHGRRGHRQLRQRAR
+382 
-397 SRLESNEGAD
+397 LE
-407 TAHLPAGMGCICPAF
+407 
-422 VFPRLR
+422 
-428 GRPSARLNSFPAHPP
+428 
-443 QMRGAPMRATIIHG
+443 
-457 PGDIRV
+457 
-463 EDRDYPTLQ
+463 
-472 LPTDVIV
+472 
-479 KVTAS
+479 
-484 CVCGSDLWPYRGVK
+484 
-498 PTHKPSAIGHEF
+498 
-510 IGTVESI
+510 
-517 GEDVK
+517 
-522 DLAVGDF
+522 AV
-529 VIAPFVVSC
+529 
-538 GECPQCLERRHGRLR
+538 
-553 PPRRLGRQG
+553 